1 MVGPVVCAPA
11 TSARWS
17 CFAATTEPGDP
28 SGQIFLNHLTLMK
41 SSFVRFVALA
51 AFYPMLIALAFAQA
65 HALGQFA
72 NHADVGEPKI
82 TGTTSYNPLTQ
93 EYLLSAAGANM
104 WSTRDE
110 YQFVWKKL
118 TGDFI
123 VRTRIEFLAP
133 GVNNHRKV
141 GIIARLGLDADA
153 PYVDACEHGDRK
165 LTSLQ
170 FRKTKGAITE
180 QVVLPITG
188 ADILQ
193 LERRGNTYI
202 FSAARPGE
210 AFVSAEVKDLA
221 LGDELHVGLFLCSHD
236 AAVKEHALFRDV
248 SVIRPVKIGFTPY
261 RDYIGSVLHLL
272 DVHTGRLET
281 IHQSAEPFEAPNWT
295 KDGAALIYNVSG
307 RGANRGLLHKFDLAT
322 RTSAVLPTGTANRNN
337 NDHVLS
343 FDGKQLG
350 ISHQGPE
357 TSNRSAVYV
366 LPAAGGQPRLVT
378 PKFPSYLHGWSP
390 DAKWLVYTG
399 GRKPADKPTAPDKY
413 DIYKIAADGT
423 GEEIRLTTTEGL
435 SDGPEYSP
443 DGQWI
448 YFNSTR
454 TGLMQLWRMRPDGT
468 GQEQL
473 TNDGFNDWFP
483 HISPDGKWIA
493 FISYLKGDV
502 KPDDHPYYKHAY
514 LRLMPSEGGKPK
526 VIAYVYGGQGTINV
540 PSWSPDSRRIAFV
553 SNHDL

>member
-1 MVGPVVCAPA
+1 
-11 TSARWS
+11 
-17 CFAATTEPGDP
+17 
-28 SGQIFLNHLTLMK
+28 MK
-41 SSFVRFVALA
+41 SPAVKSLLLGALA
-51 AFYPMLIALAFAQA
+51 LLLAPLAFAQA
-65 HALGQFA
+65 NPVGQFED
-72 NHADVGEPKI
+72 HADVGAPKI
-82 TGTTSYNPLTQ
+82 AGSTAYNPVTQ
-93 EYLLSAAGANM
+93 EYTLSAAGANM
-104 WSTRDE
+104 WATRDE
-110 YQFVWKKL
+110 YQFAWKKMR
-118 TGDFI
+118 GDFI

-141 GIIARLGLDADA
+141 GLIARAGLDAHA

-170 FRKTKGAITE
+170 FRRTKGAITA

-193 LERRGNTYI
+193 LERRGDIYI

-210 AFVSAEVKDLA
+210 PFVSAEVKDLP

-236 AAVKEHALFRDV
+236 AAVKEHAVFRDV
-248 SVIRPVKIGFTPY
+248 SLIKPVKVGFTPY
-261 RDYIGSVLHLL
+261 RDYIGSILHLL
-272 DVHTGRLET
+272 EVHTGRMET

-295 KDGAALIYNVSG
+295 TDGASLIYNISG
-307 RGANRGLLHKFDLAT
+307 RGTNRGLLHKFDLAT
-322 RTSAVLPTGTANRNN
+322 RTPTVLPTGTGNRNN

-357 TSNRSAVYV
+357 TNGRSAVYV
-366 LPAAGGQPRLVT
+366 LPATGVAAGANPRLVT

-399 GRKPADKPTAPDKY
+399 GRKPADNPTAPDKY
-413 DIYKIAADGT
+413 DIYKIASDGT
-423 GEEIRLTTTEGL
+423 GEEIRLTSTEGL

-443 DGQWI
+443 DGKWI

-454 TGLMQLWRMRPDGT
+454 TGLMQLWRMKPDGT
-468 GQEQL
+468 AQEQI

-514 LRLMPSEGGKPK
+514 LRLMPIEGGKPK
-526 VIAYVYGGQGTINV
+526 VIAYLYGGQGTINV

-553 SNHDL
+553 TNSDL

>member
-1 MVGPVVCAPA
+1 MKLLR
-11 TSARWS
+11 SLL
-17 CFAATTEPGDP
+17 FA
-28 SGQIFLNHLTLMK
+28 
-41 SSFVRFVALA
+41 FVVALVGSSSVA
-51 AFYPMLIALAFAQA
+51 AEP
-65 HALGQFA
+65 LGQFED
-72 NHADVGEPKI
+72 HADVGAPKI
-82 TGTTSYNPLTQ
+82 AGSATYHPVTQ

-104 WSTRDE
+104 WAARDE
-110 YQFVWKKL
+110 YQFAWKKMK
-118 TGDFI
+118 GDFI

-141 GIIARLGLDADA
+141 GLIARTGLDADA

-180 QVVLPITG
+180 QVVLPVTG
-188 ADILQ
+188 ADVLQ
-193 LERRGNTYI
+193 LERRGDTYI

-210 AFVSAEVKDLA
+210 PFVSAEVKDLV
-221 LGDELHVGLFLCSHD
+221 LGDELFVGLFLCSHD
-236 AAVKEHALFRDV
+236 AAVTEHAIFRDV
-248 SVIRPVKIGFTPY
+248 SLTKPVKVGFTPY

-272 DVHTGRLET
+272 EVHTGRLET

-295 KDGAALIYNVSG
+295 KDGAALIYNISG
-307 RGANRGLLHKFDLAT
+307 RGTNRGFLHKFDLAT
-322 RTSAVLPTGTANRNN
+322 RTAIVLPTDTANRNN

-366 LPAAGGQPRLVT
+366 LPVTGGKPRLVT

-390 DAKWLVYTG
+390 DAKWLVFTG
-399 GRKPADKPTAPDKY
+399 GRKPAGNPAAPDKY
-413 DIYKIAADGT
+413 DIYKILADGT
-423 GEEIRLTTTEGL
+423 GEEIRLTTSDGL
-435 SDGPEYSP
+435 SDGPEFSP

-454 TGLMQLWRMRPDGT
+454 TGLMQLWRMKPDGSA
-468 GQEQL
+468 QEQL
-473 TNDGFNDWFP
+473 TNDEYQNWFP
-483 HISPDGKWIA
+483 HLSPDGKWIA
-493 FISYLKGDV
+493 FISYRKDDV
-502 KPDDHPYYKHAY
+502 KADDHPYYKHCY
-514 LRLMPSEGGKPK
+514 LRLMPAAGGPAK

-553 SNHDL
+553 SNSDL

>member
-1 MVGPVVCAPA
+1 MKIPRPA
-11 TSARWS
+11 
-17 CFAATTEPGDP
+17 
-28 SGQIFLNHLTLMK
+28 L
-41 SSFVRFVALA
+41 
-51 AFYPMLIALAFAQA
+51 LAFAAFFAALAPVSSAQ
-65 HALGQFA
+65 ALGPFEDS
-72 NHADVGEPKI
+72 ADVGSPKLAGS
-82 TGTTSYNPLTQ
+82 TAYNPVTQ
-93 EYLLSAAGANM
+93 EFLLSAGGTNM
-104 WSTRDE
+104 WAARDE
-110 YQFVWKKL
+110 FQFVWKKL
-118 TGDFI
+118 KGDFI

-133 GVNNHRKV
+133 GVNNHRKA
-141 GIIARLGLDADA
+141 GLIARAGLDADA
-153 PYVDACEHGDRK
+153 PYADACEHGDRK

-170 FRKTKGAITE
+170 FRRTKGAITE

-193 LERRGNTYI
+193 LERRGDTYI

-210 AFVSAEVKDLA
+210 PFVSAEVKDLA

-236 AAVKEHALFRDV
+236 AAVKEHAVFHDV
-248 SVIRPVKIGFTPY
+248 SIIKPVKPGFTPY
-261 RDYIGSVLHLL
+261 RDYIGSILHLL
-272 DVHTGRLET
+272 EVHTGRLET

-295 KDGAALIYNVSG
+295 TDGAFLIYNISG
-307 RGANRGLLHKFDLAT
+307 RGANRGLLHKFSLAT
-322 RTSAVLPTGTANRNN
+322 RTSAVLKTGTANRNN

-357 TSNRSAVYV
+357 TNNRSAVYV

-399 GRKPADKPTAPDKY
+399 GRKPADNPTGPDKY
-413 DIYKIAADGT
+413 DIYKILADGT
-423 GEEIRLTTTEGL
+423 GEEIRLTDSPGL
-435 SDGPEYSP
+435 SDGPEFSP

-454 TGLMQLWRMRPDGT
+454 TGLMQLWRMKPDGSA
-468 GQEQL
+468 QEQI

-483 HISPDGKWIA
+483 HLSPDGKWIV
-493 FISYLKGDV
+493 FISYRKEDV
-502 KPDDHPYYKHAY
+502 KPDDHPYYKHCY
-514 LRLMPSEGGKPK
+514 LRLMPVTGGKPK
-526 VIAYVYGGQGTINV
+526 VIAYLYGGQGTINV

-553 SNHDL
+553 TNSDL